1 MIYIYMETV
10 HELCLLEQNQV
21 ISFYTLLKLF
31 SSFLD
36 LFSSNYLVRDP
47 CFCVFYSTLPRT
59 VEGIAFSEKYCAF
72 SFLNC
77 GTCSNGPVSCI
88 DHLKFYD
95 RSLDIRWTHWLMP
108 ALWSATVKGKN
119 ISMVPA
125 LFSPLPYIWSPHY
138 LNPSGLYL

>member
-1 MIYIYMETV
+1 MYGFCCLFYGAHVARLLWLIMTKNLFLGEIDDLYIYMKTV

-59 VEGIAFSEKYCAF
+59 VEGIAFSEKYSAF
-72 SFLNC
+72 SFRNC
-77 GTCSNGPVSCI
+77 GTYSNLWCTDQFLVLITLNSMIGHLIFDEHI
-88 DHLKFYD
+88 D
-95 RSLDIRWTHWLMP
+95 
-108 ALWSATVKGKN
+108 
-119 ISMVPA
+119 
-125 LFSPLPYIWSPHY
+125 
-138 LNPSGLYL
+138 